1 MRLEVRHWA
10 ARRKLGSIKDIWPIL
25 PGSEKP
31 PSWWKGW
38 PEGKK
43 FAFVL
48 THDVEGSFGLKQCSR
63 LMHLEGDMGF
73 RSSFNF
79 IPEGEY
85 TVSKDLR
92 DELVR
97 NRFEVGVHDLKHDG
111 WLYKDREHFAES
123 AVAIRNY
130 MREWNAVGFRS
141 GFMLHNLEWLHDLQ
155 AEYDASTFD
164 TDPFE
169 PQPEGEGTIFPFW
182 VAGNGGDA
190 GYVELPYTL
199 PQDSTMFLVLK
210 ERTPDIWKRKL
221 DWIATHGG
229 MALVNVHPD
238 YVDFESGRRS
248 STRFPV
254 SLYREFLEYARNRHG
269 DQYWHA
275 LPSEVAEHVRK
286 SL

>member
-1 MRLEVRHWA
+1 
-10 ARRKLGSIKDIWPIL
+10 
-25 PGSEKP
+25 
-31 PSWWKGW
+31 
-38 PEGKK
+38 
-43 FAFVL
+43 
-48 THDVEGSFGLKQCSR
+48 
-63 LMHLEGDMGF
+63 MGF

-111 WLYKDREHFAES
+111 WLCYDREHFAES
-123 AVAIRNY
+123 AVRSATSCGNGTLSASAPASCCTTSSGSTTSRPSTMRRPSTPTRLSRN
-130 MREWNAVGFRS
+130 RKAKAPSSRS
-141 GFMLHNLEWLHDLQ
+141 GSPAATKAPATSSFLHAAAGFHDVPRAQ
-155 AEYDASTFD
+155 GAH
-164 TDPFE
+164 
-169 PQPEGEGTIFPFW
+169 
-182 VAGNGGDA
+182 
-190 GYVELPYTL
+190 
-199 PQDSTMFLVLK
+199 
-210 ERTPDIWKRKL
+210 PDIWKRKL
-221 DWIATHGG
+221 DWIAEHGG

-238 YVDFESGRRS
+238 YLDFKSGRRS

-269 DQYWHA
+269 DQYWQA